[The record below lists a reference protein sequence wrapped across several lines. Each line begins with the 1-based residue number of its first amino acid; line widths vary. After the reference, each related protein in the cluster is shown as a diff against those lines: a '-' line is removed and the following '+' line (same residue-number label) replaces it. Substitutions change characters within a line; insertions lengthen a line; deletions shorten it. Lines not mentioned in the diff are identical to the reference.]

1 MNILVCIKQVLD
13 SGASVRIEEESG
25 QVMAEG
31 SYWMN
36 HADEF
41 AVEEA
46 LVIKDRR
53 HGTVVDAITVGPDRA
68 AQVLERAMG
77 MGADTGVHVRVPDED
92 PLSPWQVAAWIGS
105 YARDRGYDLI
115 LAGVMAEDDMQGQV
129 GPLLAEYLRIPC
141 ATSVI
146 CETIDG
152 KGDSVYVEREMESGR
167 RDCLELDLPALL
179 TVQTGMNQPRYP
191 TLSNLMRAKAQKAT
205 VIPGSTL
212 PPVKAR
218 ETVLGIH
225 YPQKSRAGVCLKGEP
240 REKAVGLLEILQQ
253 QGLLRGQR

>member
-25 QVMAEG
+25 KVIAEG

-46 LVIKDRR
+46 LVIKDACP
-53 HGTVVDAITVGPDRA
+53 GTVVDVITVGPDRA

-77 MGADTGVHVRVPDED
+77 MGADTGVHVRVLDEA

-105 YARDRGYDLI
+105 CARDRGYDLI

-146 CETIDG
+146 CQTIDE
-152 KGDSVYVEREMESGR
+152 KRDSVYVEREMESGR

-205 VIPGSTL
+205 VIAGSAL
-212 PPVKAR
+212 PPVEAR

-225 YPQKSRAGVCLKGEP
+225 YPQQSRAGVCLKGDP
-240 REKAVGLLEILQQ
+240 REKAVQLLEILQQ
-253 QGLLRGQR
+253 QGLMRGQR